1 MSLYPTTVLDVI
13 TAAENPNPIQPGNL
27 IVIPIDMTST
37 VMTTIDLQ
45 QMSNTQ
51 DFSMRAWLSIYPSGA
66 ALPSDDNPA
75 GIYPV
80 IKFSQYN
87 IVVYQNGQTPAE
99 STFPINVLPGMYFLN
114 ILNLTNELNYF
125 GFTKTDSL
133 WMEC

>member
-1 MSLYPTTVLDVI
+1 MSLYPTTVLDAV
-13 TAAENPNPIQPGNL
+13 TAALNPNPIQPGNL

-37 VMTTIDLQ
+37 LMTSIDLQ

-51 DFSMRAWLSIYPSGA
+51 DYSMRAWLSVYESGI
-66 ALPSDDNPA
+66 ALPSDANPA

-87 IVVYQNGQTPAE
+87 IIVYREGQTPPE
-99 STFPINVLPGMYFLN
+99 STFPILVPAGEYFLN

-125 GFTKTDSL
+125 GFTKTDL
-133 WMEC
+133 A